1 MKKVISNNELREYMK
16 KTVNLL
22 CDTVSSTLGPTGNN
36 TLINNSD
43 TSPFITNDGVTIAS
57 NIESDNKIENTILEI
72 VKEASLKTNELVG
85 DGTTT
90 TLVLLQSIFNLGLE
104 EINKGINPITLKNEL
119 LEYTDIIV
127 EKIKENKIDAKYE
140 DLLNIALTSSNDKE
154 IAKLSTE
161 VFNIVHS
168 KYSIKLEESNIEDTY
183 YEIKKGYNI
192 SINNLS
198 SMYFSKNKDINLNN
212 VYILVLRGYLSNLE
226 SLSTVINECIENNK
240 NLLIF
245 VEGID
250 ESIKNELLVYYLSNN
265 INIFVTEIEEYGS
278 HKESIYKDISILTN
292 TIIKNIEYEDI
303 YIEDLGFINN
313 LILSKEEV
321 KLSTENNNSNK
332 LINELKE
339 ELKVINNDYEKDFIN
354 SRISKLENGIIYI
367 YVGGITKSEKREKLM
382 RYEDV
387 LCALES
393 SKNGIVIG
401 EGITYLKISNELN
414 VNNTGGIIIKKSLER
429 PFEKILENLGKDNS
443 IKIDIINS
451 KYKKIYDCKSDS
463 LITINNSSI
472 YDPID
477 VVIVAF
483 KNALSIASMLLSTS
497 SLVINDNNE
506 LEKESI
512 L

>member
-183 YEIKKGYNI
+183 YANI
-192 SINNLS
+192 IVTTDNT
-198 SMYFSKNKDINLNN
+198 KNYLLDI
-212 VYILVLRGYLSNLE
+212 
-226 SLSTVINECIENNK
+226 
-240 NLLIF
+240 
-245 VEGID
+245 
-250 ESIKNELLVYYLSNN
+250 
-265 INIFVTEIEEYGS
+265 
-278 HKESIYKDISILTN
+278 
-292 TIIKNIEYEDI
+292 
-303 YIEDLGFINN
+303 
-313 LILSKEEV
+313 
-321 KLSTENNNSNK
+321 
-332 LINELKE
+332 
-339 ELKVINNDYEKDFIN
+339 
-354 SRISKLENGIIYI
+354 ISKATET
-367 YVGGITKSEKREKLM
+367 VVF
-382 RYEDV
+382 V
-387 LCALES
+387 LL
-393 SKNGIVIG
+393 
-401 EGITYLKISNELN
+401 
-414 VNNTGGIIIKKSLER
+414 
-429 PFEKILENLGKDNS
+429 
-443 IKIDIINS
+443 
-451 KYKKIYDCKSDS
+451 
-463 LITINNSSI
+463 
-472 YDPID
+472 
-477 VVIVAF
+477 
-483 KNALSIASMLLSTS
+483 
-497 SLVINDNNE
+497 
-506 LEKESI
+506 
-512 L
+512 